1 MNIFTKPAN
10 EDLEE
15 LINMIVEATEMNKT
29 VDETDYDSVLGMI
42 WKLKEIKDIIW
53 RADTDYHILLNRVN
67 RS

>member
-1 MNIFTKPAN
+1 MNIFTKPN
-10 EDLEE
+10 DEDLEM
-15 LINMIVEATEMNKT
+15 LIDLIMDATEMNNT

-42 WKLKEIKDIIW
+42 WKIKEIKDIIW